1 MALWMTFVGS
11 PFPSLWGYILE
22 TMADISNVLIKNKSW
37 DPNKV
42 FDPLSTTLPPPS
54 SLPEDIPFHPA
65 RELAVPLPIDDE
77 GKTNVYLDNAIGI
90 APDLKDIVTQVSHA
104 IPLAIHTLAR
114 PTNGNDTI
122 PRKDIISIKKLLA
135 ERQVAETK
143 IVLGWLI
150 NTRTLSIS
158 LSLDKHLKLS
168 KDISDLLSSTKIK
181 NKHLEVLIGQLDHTA
196 TIIPML

>member
-1 MALWMTFVGS
+1 MAFWTTFGGS
-11 PFPSLWGYILE
+11 PCPSLWGYISE
-22 TMADISNVLIKNKSW
+22 TMADISNVLIKNKFW

-54 SLPEDIPFHPA
+54 SLPEDNPFHPA
-65 RELAVPLPIDDE
+65 RELVVLLPIDYK
-77 GKTNVYLDNAIGI
+77 GKTDVYLDDTIGI
-90 APDLKDIVTQVSHA
+90 APDLNDSVTRVSHA
-104 IPLAIHTLAR
+104 ILLAIHTLAR

-150 NTRTLSIS
+150 NTRSLSIP
-158 LSLDKHLKLS
+158 LLLDKHLKWS
-168 KDISDLLSSTKIK
+168 TDISDLPSSTKK
-181 NKHLEVLIGQLDHTA
+181 PKHL
-196 TIIPML
+196 